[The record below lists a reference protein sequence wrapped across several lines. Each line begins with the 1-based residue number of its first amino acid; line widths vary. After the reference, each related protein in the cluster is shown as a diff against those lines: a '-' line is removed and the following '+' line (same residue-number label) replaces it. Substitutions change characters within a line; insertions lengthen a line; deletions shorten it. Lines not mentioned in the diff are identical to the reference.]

1 MLCDPV
7 MTRSTTERVTGHNLV
22 DVTRDPVVVIRER
35 SRDHDRAGRGSGGAG
50 STSAHAAARTDN
62 TRRPRATDR
71 STASSSHAR

>member
-7 MTRSTTERVTGHNLV
+7 MTRSTTEWVTGHNLV
-22 DVTRDPVVVIRER
+22 DVTRDPVVVIRGGHGTMTVP
-35 SRDHDRAGRGSGGAG
+35 DGSGGAG